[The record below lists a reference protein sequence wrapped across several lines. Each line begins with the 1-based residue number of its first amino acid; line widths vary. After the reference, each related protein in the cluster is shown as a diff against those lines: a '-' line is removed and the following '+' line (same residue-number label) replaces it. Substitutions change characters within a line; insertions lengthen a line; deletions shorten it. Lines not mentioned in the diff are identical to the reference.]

1 MSNLA
6 KSALGLMIVTLL
18 AKVLGFVREMVL
30 MYAYGTSW
38 YSDVYIT
45 AMNIPIVLFSVIG
58 AALATTFI
66 PLYHQS
72 MEDSGEEGALKFT
85 NNILIIVTILSVLI
99 SLLGYICAEYLVRLF
114 ALNFDGEKLL
124 LTVKFVKIMI
134 TGLVFIGISNILTP
148 YLQIKGNFIVPGMI
162 AVPNNIIIIISI
174 ILASMTGN
182 IYILPIGALIGMF
195 SQLLFQLPF
204 AKKNGY
210 KFEYSLN
217 FKDKY
222 LKEMVILVIPV
233 LIGVCVN
240 QVNTMVDRSLA
251 SGLGDGIIA
260 ALNSANRLNW
270 FVMGLFI
277 VTLSSVIYPTLSKL
291 SNEDNKDKF
300 IESVS
305 LGINI
310 AILLI
315 LPLTIGAIVLSKP
328 IVRILFERG
337 AFNETSTLMTS
348 SALVFYSIG
357 MLGQGLRNIL
367 DRVFYALKDTK
378 TPMVNGIISVVL
390 NIILNIILVNIM
402 GYNGLALA
410 TSLSF
415 LICTLLLFS
424 SLKKKIG
431 YFGED
436 KIIKTTLK
444 SILAAT
450 FMGAVTY
457 FGYDIV
463 SNLLGTGFINDA
475 ISLVVSILIGVIV
488 YGIAV
493 IILKVDE
500 VNIIMKIIKKKLNKY
515 NFNL

>member
-6 KSALGLMIVTLL
+6 KSALGLMIATLL
-18 AKVLGFVREMVL
+18 AKILGFVREIVL

-38 YSDVYIT
+38 YSDVYII
-45 AMNIPIVLFSVIG
+45 AMNIPVVLFSVIG
-58 AALATTFI
+58 SALATTFI

-72 MEDSGEEGALKFT
+72 MEDSGEKGALKFT
-85 NNILIIVTILSVLI
+85 NNILIMVTILSILI
-99 SLLGYICAEYLVRLF
+99 ALLGYICAEPLVKLF

-134 TGLVFIGISNILTP
+134 IGLVFIGISNIFIP
-148 YLQIKGNFIVPGMI
+148 YIQIKGNFIVPGMV

-174 ILASMTGN
+174 ILASMTDN
-182 IYILPIGALIGMF
+182 IYILPIGALIGML
-195 SQLLFQLPF
+195 SQFIFQLPF

-217 FKDKY
+217 LKDKY
-222 LKEMVILVIPV
+222 LKQMVILVVPV

-251 SGLGDGIIA
+251 SGLGDGVIA

-277 VTLSSVIYPTLSKL
+277 VTLTSVIYPTLSKL

-305 LGINI
+305 LGINS

-315 LPLTIGAIVLSKP
+315 MPVTIGAIVLSKP
-328 IVRILFERG
+328 IVKILFERG
-337 AFNETSTLMTS
+337 AFDETSTLMTS

-357 MLGQGLRNIL
+357 ILGQGLRNIL
-367 DRVFYALKDTK
+367 DRVFYSLKDTK
-378 TPMVNGIISVVL
+378 TPMVNGIISMVL

-415 LICTLLLFS
+415 LICSLLLFN

-431 YFGED
+431 YFGGD
-436 KIIKTTLK
+436 KIMKTTVK
-444 SILAAT
+444 SILAAI
-450 FMGAVTY
+450 FMGIVTY
-457 FGYDIV
+457 FGYGSL
-463 SNLLGTGFINDA
+463 SNLIGTGFINDA
-475 ISLVVSILIGVIV
+475 ISLFGSILIGAIV
-488 YGIAV
+488 YSIAV

-500 VNIIMKIIKKKLNKY
+500 VNVIMGMIKKKLNK
-515 NFNL
+515 